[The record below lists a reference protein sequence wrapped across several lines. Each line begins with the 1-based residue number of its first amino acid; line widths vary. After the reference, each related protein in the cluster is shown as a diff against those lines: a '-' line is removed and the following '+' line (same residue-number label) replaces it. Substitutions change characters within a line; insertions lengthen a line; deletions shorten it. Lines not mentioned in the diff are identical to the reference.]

1 MYIGCMKKN
10 AIRSVHYPTSW
21 ISLCTVLLFAI
32 VCTSCGQD
40 EPPTTVVPDNPVEP
54 EPEMEVDDSF
64 LGSMRDLSSKDLVA
78 EMGIGWN
85 LGNSFD
91 VRDKDK
97 TVWGN
102 PLSSSTHVRAVKAMG
117 FETLRIP
124 VTWNFHQGQT
134 APYTIETA
142 YISRV
147 QLIVDEALKNDMH
160 VIINT
165 HHDDWII
172 PTEDE
177 AVVVRDRLSSLW
189 TQVGN
194 HFSEYGDKLIFE
206 VMNEPRLHGSP
217 EEWSGGTQEGRDV
230 INTYHKASVDA
241 IRATGG
247 NNSKRH
253 LMIPTY
259 AASTTSGAMED
270 LVVPNDDPNI
280 IISLHSYFPW
290 SFAGQEDGTNVWG
303 SDEEKTA
310 LENELNWI
318 RDRWVVQEGRAVIL
332 GEWGTTDKNN
342 LTARTEY
349 STFYTAE
356 AVERELLPI
365 IWDDGGNFGMYNRN
379 TNTWKYPEIAQAVVA
394 AAK

>member
-1 MYIGCMKKN
+1 MYIRHIKKQVM
-10 AIRSVHYPTSW
+10 R
-21 ISLCTVLLFAI
+21 LLKLTHLWLSICVFLLMS
-32 VCTSCGQD
+32 TTWSSCGQD
-40 EPPTTVVPDNPVEP
+40 EPPVTMIPDQPVDPVVEVE
-54 EPEMEVDDSF
+54 DDDF
-64 LGSMRDLSSKDLVA
+64 LGTMRGLTSMELVA
-78 EMGIGWN
+78 EMRVGWN

-91 VRDKDK
+91 VRDNDK
-97 TVWGN
+97 TAWGN

-124 VTWNFHQGQT
+124 ITWNFNQAQT
-134 APYTIETA
+134 APYMIEAA
-142 YISRV
+142 YLSRI
-147 QLIVDEALKNDMH
+147 QLIVDEGLKNDMH

-165 HHDDWII
+165 HHDDWIV
-172 PTEDE
+172 PTESE
-177 AVVVRDRLSSLW
+177 ADRVSDRLASIW
-189 TQVGN
+189 TQVSN
-194 HFSEYGDKLIFE
+194 HFSAYGDKLIFE
-206 VMNEPRLHGSP
+206 VMNEPRLHNSP

-230 INTYHKASVDA
+230 VNRYQKVSVDA

-247 NNSKRH
+247 NNSTRH

-259 AASTTSGAMED
+259 AASTTSSAMED

-290 SFAGQEDGTNVWG
+290 SFAGQEDGTNIWG
-303 SDEEKTA
+303 SDEEQAA
-310 LENELNWI
+310 LENELDWI
-318 RDRWVVQEGRAVIL
+318 RDRWVVRENRAVIL

-349 STFYTAE
+349 CAFYAKE
-356 AVERELLPI
+356 AVERGLLPI

-379 TNTWKYPEIAQAVVA
+379 TDSWKYPEIAEAVVA

>member
-1 MYIGCMKKN
+1 MNLLRYTSSW
-10 AIRSVHYPTSW
+10 RSLSIV
-21 ISLCTVLLFAI
+21 VLFSFGI
-32 VCTSCGQD
+32 TSCGQD
-40 EPPTTVVPDNPVEP
+40 DPPVTIVPDEPDVPVV
-54 EPEMEVDDSF
+54 EVDDSF
-64 LGSMRDLSSKDLVA
+64 LGTMRGLTSQELVS
-78 EMGIGWN
+78 EMGLGWN

-102 PLSSSTHVRAVKAMG
+102 PLSTSTHVRAVNEMG

-124 VTWNFHQGQT
+124 VTWNFHQQQT
-134 APYTIETA
+134 APYTIESA
-142 YISRV
+142 YLSRV
-147 QLIVDEALKNDMH
+147 QLIVDEALKNEMH

-172 PTEDE
+172 PTHDE
-177 AVVVRDRLSSLW
+177 AQRVRERLSSLW
-189 TQVGN
+189 TQVSN

-206 VMNEPRLHGSP
+206 VMNEPRLHNSP

-230 INTYHKASVDA
+230 INGYQKVCVDA

-247 NNSKRH
+247 NNEKRH

-259 AASTTSGAMED
+259 AASTVPSAMND

-290 SFAGQEDGTNVWG
+290 SFAGQEDGPSVWG
-303 SDEEKTA
+303 SDEEKAA
-310 LENELNWI
+310 LENELDWI
-318 RDRWVVQEGRAVIL
+318 KNKWVVEDNRAVIL

-342 LTARTEY
+342 LTARTQY
-349 STFYTAE
+349 STFYATE
-356 AVERELLPI
+356 AAKRGLLTI
-365 IWDDGGNFGMYNRN
+365 IWDDGGKFGMYDRHS
-379 TNTWKYPEIAQAVVA
+379 NTWKYPEIARAVVA

>member
-1 MYIGCMKKN
+1 MIKN
-10 AIRSVHYPTSW
+10 CLKTRQFSATWLHI
-21 ISLCTVLLFAI
+21 CAVLLFAVVI
-32 VCTSCGQD
+32 SSCGQD
-40 EPPTTVVPDNPVEP
+40 EPPVIVEP
-54 EPEMEVDDSF
+54 DEPDVPEVVTDDSF
-64 LGSMRDLSSKDLVA
+64 LGTMRNLTSQELVA

-102 PLSSSTHVRAVKAMG
+102 PLSTSTHVRAVKAMG
-117 FETLRIP
+117 FETIRIP
-124 VTWNFHQGQT
+124 VTWNYHQAQT
-134 APYTIETA
+134 APFTIEPA
-142 YISRV
+142 YLSRV

-177 AVVVRDRLSSLW
+177 AQKVRDRLSSLW
-189 TQVGN
+189 TQVGE

-206 VMNEPRLHGSP
+206 VMNEPRLHNSP

-230 INTYHKASVDA
+230 INTYQKACVDA

-259 AASTTSGAMED
+259 AASTVPNAMND

-303 SDEEKTA
+303 SDEEKAA
-310 LENELNWI
+310 LVNELDWI
-318 RDRWVVQEGRAVIL
+318 KDKWMVQENRAIIL

-349 STFYTAE
+349 CSYYASE
-356 AVERELLPI
+356 ASKRGLLTI
-365 IWDDGGNFGMYNRN
+365 IWDDGGNFGMYDRHS
-379 TNTWKYPEIAQAVVA
+379 NTWKYPEIARAVVA